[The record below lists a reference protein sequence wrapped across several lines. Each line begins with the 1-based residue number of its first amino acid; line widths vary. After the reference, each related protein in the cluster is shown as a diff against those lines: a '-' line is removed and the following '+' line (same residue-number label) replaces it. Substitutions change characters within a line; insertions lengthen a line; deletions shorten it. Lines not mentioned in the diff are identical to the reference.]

1 MKREDF
7 INKTTPIYVCILL
20 ILIAL
25 VIRNGYLLK
34 DYIKEFDKNFENSYL
49 YISSSKEIDFNDD
62 NIKSYERIVQDGFY
76 DYFVDDN
83 LTDDEVIIYGYE
95 GMESKIGDK
104 VTFENSHNVEFT
116 IKDFYTEPRYVYV
129 NYISKEMF
137 EKMVQPGKYE
147 YAVRLYSWYEAQF
160 NDKKYADG
168 KDNYVLFIGNDKTFD
183 ETYADFIMSSNI
195 FLFIVM
201 ALDIVIFIINA
212 IRHKKA
218 RIEEGF

>member
-1 MKREDF
+1 
-7 INKTTPIYVCILL
+7 
-20 ILIAL
+20 
-25 VIRNGYLLK
+25 
-34 DYIKEFDKNFENSYL
+34 
-49 YISSSKEIDFNDD
+49 
-62 NIKSYERIVQDGFY
+62 
-76 DYFVDDN
+76 
-83 LTDDEVIIYGYE
+83 
-95 GMESKIGDK
+95 
-104 VTFENSHNVEFT
+104 
-116 IKDFYTEPRYVYV
+116 
-129 NYISKEMF
+129 MF
-137 EKMVQPGKYE
+137 EKIVQPGKYE